1 MKALALAKPIFRDAL
16 STIDGEVD
24 SLLRSPW
31 FWPEST
37 SCDAP
42 VDIHETDDG
51 YTLSFDLPGMDR
63 KDVSVEVK
71 DGVITVSG
79 ERKEEETK
87 KRGSYTYRERRLGA
101 FYRLFRLPQGV
112 KEGEV
117 SAKLQNGILEVS
129 LLKAPEAKPK
139 AIEVK

>member
-1 MKALALAKPIFRDAL
+1 MKALALAKPIFKDAL
-16 STIDGEVD
+16 STIDGEID
-24 SLLRSPW
+24 SLLHSPW
-31 FWPEST
+31 FWPETT

-42 VDIHETDDG
+42 VDVHETDDG

-79 ERKEEETK
+79 ERKEEESK
-87 KRGSYTYRERRLGA
+87 KQGSYTYRERRYGS
-101 FYRLFRLPQGV
+101 FYRSFRLPIGV

-129 LLKAPEAKPK
+129 LLKSPEARAR
-139 AIEVK
+139 AIEIK